1 MRILDVA
8 GALCVAGVVAA
19 SAIAPAS
26 AAPVAAL
33 SAGARLIAAVV
44 PVQFVGWRHGPG
56 WHSGWRWGP
65 YAWRNADDEACSG
78 DHPPWAS
85 AYAGYPSFWCSPG
98 FGAYYRHWPR

>member
-33 SAGARLIAAVV
+33 SAGARLIAAV

-65 YAWRNADDEACSG
+65 YAWRNADDEAGSG